1 MARPA
6 EFWDDFRNAFNPGE
20 VLVGQRSKDFY
31 CEREHNPFDHMR
43 LDFRITTHPIRPPI
57 AFFTGHRGSGKS
69 SMLFRLLEHFKDDY
83 FVIYFD
89 IDHNLDSRK
98 ANQIDL
104 LYLLGATIFQVA
116 VQEGVKPDSKN
127 LQELATSVYTVT
139 YTKKEKVKEQAMNVV
154 ELAKGLLCFG
164 ARMLGAQLGEK
175 LAEALLKPF
184 TFSSGV
190 SEEVARK
197 REIEPQMQDIINNVN
212 LIIGD
217 VQTKANR
224 PVLVVVDGLDKLQR
238 LEQAKLMFLES
249 RALRAPICR
258 VIYTVPMLI
267 FNSLLF
273 GQAEEE
279 CKSYLLPNVKL
290 YEKTSD
296 TQRYETG
303 YETMREIV
311 IKRLK
316 SLTLSHDDIFE
327 VDVLDL
333 LIQKSGGVVR
343 WLIGLIPFLVP
354 DETISRRHPF
364 P

>member
-1 MARPA
+1 
-6 EFWDDFRNAFNPGE
+6 
-20 VLVGQRSKDFY
+20 
-31 CEREHNPFDHMR
+31 
-43 LDFRITTHPIRPPI
+43 
-57 AFFTGHRGSGKS
+57 
-69 SMLFRLLEHFKDDY
+69 
-83 FVIYFD
+83 
-89 IDHNLDSRK
+89 
-98 ANQIDL
+98 
-104 LYLLGATIFQVA
+104 
-116 VQEGVKPDSKN
+116 
-127 LQELATSVYTVT
+127 
-139 YTKKEKVKEQAMNVV
+139 MNVV

-316 SLTLSHDDIFE
+316 SLNLSHDDIFE

-343 WLIGLIPFLVP
+343 WLIGLIHDACNYAELMELEMVNRVAAQRAIDDRVAQLAGRLSTVAIKELRNVRNEKRPSGSKES
-354 DETISRRHPF
+354 DELLHGLLITAYRDPRTWFDAHPLIWDEL
-364 P
+364 